1 MLVSTLK
8 QSMRIILV
16 FKVLVSAVLLLV
28 LFFCL
33 FYQLLLLCCADCVL
47 DKAMEVKLAPFP

>member
-28 LFFCL
+28 LFVCL